1 MNTVYKVS
9 IINFDSILELP
20 DYWDNQKYRD
30 ILGVM
35 DYGDI
40 SEISNAE
47 LKEMCYMSIADNEPE
62 EAARLI
68 LGYVFNE
75 RLNEGQ
81 IDNLSNEMREE
92 KMWEEYAEIGYHED
106 FFNTGQILYD
116 AFNGKFPQPEAVEFE
131 VNITSDKL
139 KDLLID
145 NKISEA
151 ALIRLLA
158 SGMPENTLINRLFTE
173 HLSST
178 TFNEA
183 VNIIWQ
189 SSTEVQ
195 SDTTVLVKVISS
207 KYFFQDLKYVESF
220 EGKTHNDEEVEEED

>member
-1 MNTVYKVS
+1 MNTVYKVA
-9 IINFDSILELP
+9 ILNFDTILELP

-30 ILGVM
+30 LLGVM

-47 LKEMCYMSIADNEPE
+47 LKEMCYMSIADQEPE
-62 EAARLI
+62 EAAKLI

-116 AFNGKFPQPEAVEFE
+116 AFNGKFPHPEAVYFE
-131 VNITSDKL
+131 VKITSDKL

-151 ALIRLLA
+151 ALTRLLA

-173 HLSST
+173 QLSSES
-178 TFNEA
+178 FEEA
-183 VNIIWQ
+183 ENIIWQ
-189 SSTEVQ
+189 MNTELQ
-195 SDTTVLVKVISS
+195 SDSTALVKVISS
-207 KYFFQDLKYVESF
+207 KYFFQDLKYVETF
-220 EGKTHNDEEVEEED
+220 DGKTHNDEVAEEED

>member
-1 MNTVYKVS
+1 MNTVYKVA
-9 IINFDSILELP
+9 ILNFDTILELP

-30 ILGVM
+30 LLGVM

-47 LKEMCYMSIADNEPE
+47 LKEMCYMSIADQEPE
-62 EAARLI
+62 EAAKLI

-116 AFNGKFPQPEAVEFE
+116 AFNGKFPHPEAVYFE
-131 VNITSDKL
+131 VKITSDKL

-151 ALIRLLA
+151 ALTRLLA

-173 HLSST
+173 QLSSES
-178 TFNEA
+178 FEEA
-183 VNIIWQ
+183 ENIIWQ
-189 SSTEVQ
+189 MNTELQ
-195 SDTTVLVKVISS
+195 SDSTALVKVISS
-207 KYFFQDLKYVESF
+207 KYFFQDLKYVETF
-220 EGKTHNDEEVEEED
+220 DGKTHNDEVVEEED

>member
-1 MNTVYKVS
+1 MNTAYKVA
-9 IINFDSILELP
+9 ILNFDTILELP

-30 ILGVM
+30 LLGVM

-47 LKEMCYMSIADNEPE
+47 LKEMCYMSIADQEPE
-62 EAARLI
+62 EAAKLI

-116 AFNGKFPQPEAVEFE
+116 AFNGKFPHPEAVYFE
-131 VNITSDKL
+131 VKITSDKL

-151 ALIRLLA
+151 ALTRLLA

-173 HLSST
+173 QLSSES
-178 TFNEA
+178 FEEA

-189 SSTEVQ
+189 MNTELQ
-195 SDTTVLVKVISS
+195 SDSTALVKVISS
-207 KYFFQDLKYVESF
+207 KYFFQDLKYVETF
-220 EGKTHNDEEVEEED
+220 DGKTHNDEVAEEED